1 MLALFLLVQGHNAP
15 GGGFIA
21 GLAAAGSIALQLLAF
36 DMEHV
41 ERVFPFNFVNV
52 VAVGLMLAAG
62 VGFAPVFLGLPF
74 LTSAFE
80 SFTLPVI
87 GPVEVSSAFFFD
99 VGVFLVVVGAMMVVI
114 KGIAGDNGFRQQG
127 EESAQALKEDAEL
140 WRL

>member
-1 MLALFLLVQGHNAP
+1 RFSRDWSSDVCSSDLNAP

-80 SFTLPVI
+80 RSEERRV
-87 GPVEVSSAFFFD
+87 GKEASS
-99 VGVFLVVVGAMMVVI
+99 L
-114 KGIAGDNGFRQQG
+114 
-127 EESAQALKEDAEL
+127 L
-140 WRL
+140 